1 MAPQDL
7 TLPGVAQR
15 NRKAALTMLALFVLA
30 IGLIFLCARWYLQNS
45 RANMQ
50 REMGQEMNSQASGK
64 VALLTVWSGTLAGQV
79 NVFVSQDMLRL
90 FAAEV
95 SSSGVA
101 AQDLLQQGNEHST
114 DFADDIIPPP
124 DSNGSGS
131 NGVGSNVTGNHEPL
145 KKLAPRLPLMINYLN
160 EFAEKNDFT
169 GVCLVN
175 TELQIYLAPDGQQ
188 TVADELK
195 PYLKQAIE
203 NKHPVLMPV
212 RRENGRLVMDVAFPI
227 FAPLYVD
234 STGERVVSL
243 LLATYGVLPVTDAAT
258 GESNNQYHTYILQVV
273 DDGLQRIAPTEP
285 SGVVELPGWTLTN
298 GSLPLDT
305 RIDPGLPKDSQEV
318 YGLALPVPNLPWLVE
333 QTLPVSRIDEKFA
346 EIRQNVMVAS
356 AIMTVLVGVML
367 AALWWSLV
375 SRNERAVAEQMHRLY
390 LVVNQQKQIMDGVNS
405 ALSAGIVLNDLNG
418 VIHYANQSFA
428 RMCAM
433 DAAALRGKKYSEL
446 GMELAHSLVT
456 HTLVVNRSG
465 EPFNFAE
472 ALLVDGKL
480 HYFLTSCT
488 PFRDENG
495 RLSGMVSVY
504 SDMTEM
510 ALTQQRSQQMVA
522 QTVNAFVRAIE
533 AVDTYLR
540 GQSAFTAQLAVALA
554 DGLGR
559 NDAETLAT
567 LRTAANLSHVGMI
580 QLPKE
585 LLTKTGA
592 LSDEERALLK
602 KHVGFAREALADID
616 FGLPVLEAITQMY
629 ERLDGSGYPAG
640 RTNGAICE
648 HARILAVAN
657 TFCALVRPRS
667 YREAHDT
674 DDALKILSETPP
686 KYDLS
691 VVNALRVFLTTE
703 PGKAF
708 MAQLLA
714 DQQPNSA

>member
-433 DAAALRGKKYSEL
+433 DAAVLRGKKYSEL

-703 PGKAF
+703 PGRAF

>member
-703 PGKAF
+703 PGRAF

>member
-175 TELQIYLAPDGQQ
+175 TDLQIYLAPDGQQ
-188 TVADELK
+188 TVAEELK

-433 DAAALRGKKYSEL
+433 DAAVLRGKKYSEL

-703 PGKAF
+703 PGRAF

>member
-540 GQSAFTAQLAVALA
+540 GQPTCRMWV
-554 DGLGR
+554 
-559 NDAETLAT
+559 
-567 LRTAANLSHVGMI
+567 
-580 QLPKE
+580 
-585 LLTKTGA
+585 
-592 LSDEERALLK
+592 
-602 KHVGFAREALADID
+602 
-616 FGLPVLEAITQMY
+616 
-629 ERLDGSGYPAG
+629 
-640 RTNGAICE
+640 
-648 HARILAVAN
+648 
-657 TFCALVRPRS
+657 
-667 YREAHDT
+667 
-674 DDALKILSETPP
+674 
-686 KYDLS
+686 
-691 VVNALRVFLTTE
+691 
-703 PGKAF
+703 
-708 MAQLLA
+708 
-714 DQQPNSA
+714 

>member
-367 AALWWSLV
+367 AALLWSLV

-433 DAAALRGKKYSEL
+433 DAAVLRGKKYSEL

-703 PGKAF
+703 PGRAF

>member
-433 DAAALRGKKYSEL
+433 DAAVLRGKKYSEL

-703 PGKAF
+703 PGRAF
-708 MAQLLA
+708 MAQLFA
-714 DQQPNSA
+714 DQQPNSG

>member
-15 NRKAALTMLALFVLA
+15 NRKAALTMSALFVLA
-30 IGLIFLCARWYLQNS
+30 ICLIFLFARWYLQNS
-45 RANMQ
+45 REHML
-50 REMGQEMNSQASGK
+50 REMGQEMSSQASGK

-95 SSSGVA
+95 SSSGVD
-101 AQDLLQQGNEHST
+101 AQDLLQQSKEHGN
-114 DFADDIIPPP
+114 DFADDIIPPA
-124 DSNGSGS
+124 GS
-131 NGVGSNVTGNHEPL
+131 NDVGGNGAGSQGPL
-145 KKLAPRLPLMINYLN
+145 KKLAPRLPLMVNYLS
-160 EFAEKNDFT
+160 EFAEKNNFT

-188 TVADELK
+188 QVAEELK

-234 STGERVVSL
+234 STGDRVVSL
-243 LLATYGVLPVTDAAT
+243 LLATYDVLPVTEAAT
-258 GESNNQYHTYILQVV
+258 GEFNSSNQYNTYILQVV
-273 DDGLQRIAPTEP
+273 ADGLQRIALAEP

-298 GSLPLDT
+298 GSLLLGT
-305 RIDPGLPKDSQEV
+305 RIDPGLPKDTQEV

-346 EIRQNVMVAS
+346 DIRQNVMVAS
-356 AIMTVLVGVML
+356 VIMIVLAGVML

-433 DAAALRGKKYSEL
+433 EAAALRGQKYSEL

-456 HTLVVNRSG
+456 HTLAVHRSG
-465 EPFNFAE
+465 EPFSFAE

-504 SDMTEM
+504 SDMTEI

-554 DGLGR
+554 CGLGR
-559 NDAETLAT
+559 SDAETLAT

-592 LSDEERALLK
+592 LSEEERALLK

-640 RTNGAICE
+640 LSNGAICE

-667 YREAHDT
+667 YREAHGT
-674 DDALKILSETPP
+674 DDALKILAETPP
-686 KYDLS
+686 KYDVS
-691 VVNALRVFLTTE
+691 IVKALCVYLNTDM
-703 PGKAF
+703 GKAF